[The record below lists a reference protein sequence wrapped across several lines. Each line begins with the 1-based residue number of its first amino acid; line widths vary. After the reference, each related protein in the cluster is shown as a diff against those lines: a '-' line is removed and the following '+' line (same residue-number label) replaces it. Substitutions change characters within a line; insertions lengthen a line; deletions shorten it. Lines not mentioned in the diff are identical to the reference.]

1 MNPGIIFLLIL
12 VGAPLI
18 ELYVLI
24 EVGSEIGA
32 LPTILLS
39 IFTAIL
45 GAFLVRLQ
53 GVSVLMRVQNT
64 LARGEAPALEMLE
77 GAMIMMSGVM
87 LLFPGFITDIFGFLM
102 LVPPLRRKFIL
113 AMLKRSGTL
122 SPGGAAAGAADVEIR
137 RVNIIQG
144 EYRQDDDKPGKF

>member
-1 MNPGIIFLLIL
+1 MNPGIIFLLLL
-12 VGAPLI
+12 VGAPLL

-39 IFTAIL
+39 IFTAVL
-45 GAFLVRLQ
+45 GATLVRMQ
-53 GVSVLMRVQNT
+53 GISVLMRVQQT

-77 GAMIMMSGVM
+77 GAMLMMTGVM
-87 LLFPGFITDIFGFLM
+87 LLFPGFITDIMGFLM
-102 LVPPLRRKFIL
+102 LIPPLRRKFIL

-122 SPGGAAAGAADVEIR
+122 SSTGTGSAADVEIR

-144 EYRQDDDKPGKF
+144 DYRRDDE

>member
-12 VGAPLI
+12 VGAPLV

-39 IFTAIL
+39 VFTAIL
-45 GAFLVRLQ
+45 GAYLVHLQ
-53 GVSVLMRVQNT
+53 GVSVLTRVQST

-77 GAMIMMSGVM
+77 GTMIMMSGVM

-113 AMLKRSGTL
+113 AMLRRSGNL
-122 SPGGAAAGAADVEIR
+122 QPAPGSGDMPDAGVKQIH
-137 RVNIIQG
+137 IIQG
-144 EYRQDDDKPGKF
+144 EYRRDDD

>member
-1 MNPGIIFLLIL
+1 MNPGIIFLLLL
-12 VGAPLI
+12 VGAPLL

-32 LPTILLS
+32 LTTILLS
-39 IFTAIL
+39 IFTAVL
-45 GAFLVRLQ
+45 GAALVRLQ
-53 GVSVLMRVQNT
+53 GVSVLMRVQQT

-87 LLFPGFITDIFGFLM
+87 LLFPGFITDIMGFLM

-113 AMLKRSGTL
+113 AMLKRSGAL
-122 SPGGAAAGAADVEIR
+122 SPMEPGTGSNADVKIH

-144 EYRQDDDKPGKF
+144 EYHRNDD

>member
-1 MNPGIIFLLIL
+1 MNPGIIFLLLL
-12 VGAPLI
+12 VGAPLL

-45 GAFLVRLQ
+45 GASLVRMQ
-53 GVSVLMRVQNT
+53 GLSVLMRVQQSM
-64 LARGEAPALEMLE
+64 AQGQAPAIEMLE
-77 GAMIMMSGVM
+77 GAMLMLSGVM

-102 LVPPLRRKFIL
+102 LIPPLRRSFII
-113 AMLKRSGTL
+113 AMLKRSGNL
-122 SPGGAAAGAADVEIR
+122 SPAPGDSTATSEAKIKSVH
-137 RVNIIQG
+137 IIQG
-144 EYRQDDDKPGKF
+144 EYRREDD

>member
-12 VGAPLI
+12 VGAPLV

-45 GAFLVRLQ
+45 GAYLVRMQ
-53 GVSVLMRVQNT
+53 GVSVLVRVQNT

-113 AMLKRSGTL
+113 AMLKRSGGL
-122 SPGGAAAGAADVEIR
+122 SPAGAPQDGSADVEIR
-137 RVNIIQG
+137 RVNVIQG
-144 EYRQDDDKPGKF
+144 EYRRDDD

>member
-12 VGAPLI
+12 VGAPLV

-45 GAFLVRLQ
+45 GAYLVRLQ
-53 GVSVLMRVQNT
+53 GVSVLVRVQNS

-87 LLFPGFITDIFGFLM
+87 LLFPGFITDIFGFLV

-113 AMLKRSGTL
+113 AMLKRSGGR
-122 SPGGAAAGAADVEIR
+122 SPAGPPQGGPADVEIR
-137 RVNIIQG
+137 RVNVIQG
-144 EYRQDDDKPGKF
+144 EYRRDDD

>member
-1 MNPGIIFLLIL
+1 MNPGFIFLLLL
-12 VGAPLI
+12 VGAPLL

-45 GAFLVRLQ
+45 GAALVRLQ
-53 GVSVLMRVQNT
+53 GVSVLLRVQET

-77 GAMIMMSGVM
+77 GAVLMMAGVM
-87 LLFPGFITDIFGFLM
+87 LLFPGFITDVMGFLM
-102 LVPPLRRKFIL
+102 LIPPLRRHLIVAVL
-113 AMLKRSGTL
+113 RNSGTL
-122 SPGGAAAGAADVEIR
+122 RPAPPGTSRDEDPVR
-137 RVNIIQG
+137 RVTIIQG
-144 EYRQDDDKPGKF
+144 EYRKEDD

>member
-12 VGAPLI
+12 VGAPLV

-45 GAFLVRLQ
+45 GAYLVRLQ
-53 GVSVLMRVQNT
+53 GVSVLTRVQNT

-113 AMLKRSGTL
+113 AMLRRSGNL
-122 SPGGAAAGAADVEIR
+122 RPAGSGPGSAADVEIR
-137 RVNIIQG
+137 RVNVIQG
-144 EYRQDDDKPGKF
+144 EYHRDDD

>member
-12 VGAPLI
+12 VGAPLV

-45 GAFLVRLQ
+45 GAYLVRLQ
-53 GVSVLMRVQNT
+53 GVSVLTRVQNT
-64 LARGEAPALEMLE
+64 LVRGEAPALEMLE

-113 AMLKRSGTL
+113 AMLRRSGNL
-122 SPGGAAAGAADVEIR
+122 QPVPGSVDMPDAGVKQIH
-137 RVNIIQG
+137 IIQG
-144 EYRQDDDKPGKF
+144 EYRRDDD